1 MQARESNVA
10 PHKIAALMGAT
21 GPLGSAIGR
30 LAGALLLTASAC
42 TSGPA
47 ADSCTR
53 DDQCAS
59 HFCRA
64 DDTCAPPPDAA
75 EAPDGPAGGPD
86 GAPAG
91 CAPNHDGTITRAE
104 MPLAAGQSATFR
116 IAAST
121 TGVTVD
127 TAGTLQNDGTRAW
140 TLAAAI
146 SGDADQTIALQSPA
160 GQWWAPDFPGASYAT
175 LLSSTQSLLGV
186 FAVDDAG
193 LHLLGI
199 VSPTGGTTKTEL
211 KYSTPVDVLRF
222 PLTTTSSWS
231 SSPTVT
237 GTASGVPAGYAESY
251 DDKVDAVGTMAT
263 PYGTF
268 PVLRVAVDFTQ
279 NTGVITTH
287 KTYAFVAECYGT
299 VATITSQNYETSAD
313 FTKAV
318 EVWRLAP

>member
-1 MQARESNVA
+1 MLARDANVA
-10 PHKIAALMGAT
+10 THKTAA
-21 GPLGSAIGR
+21 
-30 LAGALLLTASAC
+30 LAGAALVLASAAC
-42 TSGPA
+42 SSGPGA
-47 ADSCTR
+47 QSCTR

-64 DDTCAPPPDAA
+64 DDTCAPAVDAA
-75 EAPDGPAGGPD
+75 AGPDGPIGGPD
-86 GAPAG
+86 APVTG
-91 CAPNHDGTITRAE
+91 CTPNHDGTITRAE

-116 IAAST
+116 IAASSN
-121 TGVTVD
+121 GVTVD
-127 TAGTLQNDGTRAW
+127 TAGALQTDGTRVW
-140 TLAAAI
+140 SLSAAI
-146 SGDADQTIALQSPA
+146 AGDADQTVALQSPA

-175 LLSSTQSLLGV
+175 LLSSTQTLLGV
-186 FAVDDAG
+186 FAVDDNG

-211 KYSTPVDVLRF
+211 TYATPVDVLRF

-237 GTASGVPAGYAESY
+237 GTASGVPAAYAESY
-251 DDKVDAVGTMAT
+251 TDKVDAVGTMAT

-268 PVLRVAVDFTQ
+268 PVVRVAVDFTQ
-279 NTGVITTH
+279 NAGVVTTH

-299 VATITSQNYETSAD
+299 VATITSENYETSAD
-313 FTKAV
+313 FTKAA